1 VRDDV
6 GLQPTSRITPLESV
20 MPDAPIP
27 ANRAADPLSGALAG
41 IRVLDLS
48 RVLAGPFA
56 AMTLGDLGA
65 EVIKVEEP
73 RDGDPTRGFPPF
85 WNGESCYYLSANRN
99 KRGLTLN
106 LGEEVGRAIVHR
118 LIAQSDVLIE
128 SFRTGQMERWGLGW
142 DDLRVRYPR
151 LVYCAISGVGRDG
164 PDKDRAGVDLLMQA
178 YGGLMSLTGEPD
190 RPPVRTGTS
199 VVDLTTGA
207 NAVQGILAALF
218 VRERTGRGQRVD
230 VSLLGSQ
237 VSWLTYHATT
247 YFATGQVPVRAGS
260 RHPSVAPYGA
270 FPTREGYLVVAL
282 TGDALWRR
290 FCGAIG
296 REELATDR
304 RFARMADRI
313 ANREELE
320 ELLEG
325 ILATR
330 TAQEWGEIMD
340 AAGVPCSPINAIDTV
355 LALPQVLQQGLV
367 VDLPRRD
374 IPELRV
380 TGPAIKLSETPS
392 AARRPPP
399 RHGEHTEEILA
410 ELGYGAEDVRR
421 LRQGGVV

>member
-1 VRDDV
+1 MNIRQAATVKDELRDE
-6 GLQPTSRITPLESV
+6 Q
-20 MPDAPIP
+20 DAT
-27 ANRAADPLSGALAG
+27 ASALAG
-41 IRVLDLS
+41 ITVLDLS

-99 KRGLTLN
+99 KRSLTLN
-106 LGEEVGRAIVHR
+106 LASEEGRELLRQLVE
-118 LIAQSDVLIE
+118 QTDVLIE
-128 SFRTGQMERWGLGW
+128 SFRTGAMERWGLGW
-142 DDLRVRYPR
+142 EELRALNPR
-151 LVYCAISGVGRDG
+151 LVYCAISGVGREG
-164 PDKDRAGVDLLMQA
+164 PDKERAGVDLLMQA
-178 YGGLMSLTGEPD
+178 FGGLMSITGEPD

-247 YFATGQVPVRAGS
+247 YFATGEVPGRFGS

-270 FPTREGYLVVAL
+270 FPTRDGYLVVAL

-290 FCGAIG
+290 FCGALG
-296 REELATDR
+296 RDELARDP

-313 ANREELE
+313 ANRTALE
-320 ELLEG
+320 ALLAE
-325 ILATR
+325 ILSAR
-330 TAQEWGEIMD
+330 TAADWGVIMD
-340 AAGVPCSPINAIDTV
+340 EAGVPCSPINGIDTV
-355 LALPQVLQQGLV
+355 LALPQVLHQELV
-367 VDLPRRD
+367 VDLPRED
-374 IPELRV
+374 IPDLRLA
-380 TGPAIKLSETPS
+380 GPAIKLSDTPT

-399 RHGEHTEEILA
+399 RLGEHTDEILGEIGFGESEIA
-410 ELGYGAEDVRR
+410 R
-421 LRQGGVV
+421 LRATGVV